1 MRNEV
6 SSSDYG
12 LQHRI
17 SELKVLKKGGRA
29 TPTVLTSWKDIAN
42 YLGKSVRTVQR
53 WEQEMGLPVHRRHM
67 RRNGVVLARCGD
79 IDAWMRTHF
88 DGECQPELEA
98 LRKENAALR
107 EENKLLRDL
116 TAQPSAI

>member
-1 MRNEV
+1 
-6 SSSDYG
+6 
-12 LQHRI
+12 
-17 SELKVLKKGGRA
+17 
-29 TPTVLTSWKDIAN
+29 
-42 YLGKSVRTVQR
+42 
-53 WEQEMGLPVHRRHM
+53 M

-107 EENKLLRDL
+107 EENKLLRHYC
-116 TAQPSAI
+116 TACSHLNQSADFVHSHFTSLSACKSPKSG